1 MGVALTD
8 ELARKA
14 VDTIRMLSVE
24 MVERAKSGHPGMPM
38 GCADLAFV
46 LWMKFLRHCPDDPAW
61 VDRDR
66 FVLSAGHGSALLYSL
81 LYLFGYPVSEE
92 EIRRFRQWDSL
103 TPGHPEY
110 GLTPGVETTTGPL
123 GQGFANGV
131 GMSVAAKMLAA
142 RFNREDLK
150 LVDHRIYGICSD
162 GDLMEGV
169 SSEAASLA
177 GHLGLDNLIYLY
189 DDNRITID
197 GSTDLTFTEDRAKR
211 FEAYGWF
218 VQEIDG
224 HDHGQ
229 IEAALE
235 AACREKGRPS
245 LIVARTRIARGA
257 PTLEG
262 SCETHGAPLGSEEVR
277 RLKEKLGWPS
287 EPFFVP
293 ADVRAL
299 FERRRREL
307 REVWRESEQRRAR
320 AFAADPDLAL
330 RWKTQFEKNLPED
343 LETALLSAAGGEKDA
358 TRVSSGKVLQ
368 KAASL
373 VPGLCGGSADLTP
386 SNKTFIKGEAVVSR
400 GAFAGRNF
408 HFGVREHGMAGLCNG
423 MALHGGWIPYAG
435 TFLVFADYMRPAIRL
450 AALMRLQVIYV
461 FTHDSIFV
469 GEDGPTHQ
477 PVEHLA
483 SLRAIPGLVTI
494 RPADAAETAVAWAVA
509 LRRTGGPTALCLSRQ
524 GLKAL
529 DRTVYGDPRGVA
541 RGAYVLSDCE
551 GSADLVLVATGSEVH
566 LALDVQA
573 ELRREGRRARVVS
586 MPSQELFERQDAS
599 YREAVLPSDSRGRVV
614 LEAASPFGWCRY
626 LRPGDLMIG
635 VETFGRSAP
644 YSVLAEKFGF
654 TCESVI
660 QKIRQA
666 FG

>member
-1 MGVALTD
+1 MA
-8 ELARKA
+8 
-14 VDTIRMLSVE
+14 
-24 MVERAKSGHPGMPM
+24 
-38 GCADLAFV
+38 
-46 LWMKFLRHCPDDPAW
+46 
-61 VDRDR
+61 
-66 FVLSAGHGSALLYSL
+66 
-81 LYLFGYPVSEE
+81 
-92 EIRRFRQWDSL
+92 
-103 TPGHPEY
+103 
-110 GLTPGVETTTGPL
+110 
-123 GQGFANGV
+123 
-131 GMSVAAKMLAA
+131 VAAKMLAA
-142 RFNREDLK
+142 RFNREGLR
-150 LVDHRIYGICSD
+150 LVDHRVYGICSD

-229 IEAALE
+229 IEAALK
-235 AACREKGRPS
+235 AACLEKGRPS
-245 LIVARTRIARGA
+245 LIVARTRIAKGA
-257 PTLEG
+257 PTMEG
-262 SCETHGAPLGSEEVR
+262 SCETHGAPLGAEEVG
-277 RLKEKLGWPS
+277 RLKEKLGWPA

-293 ADVRAL
+293 AEVRAL
-299 FERRRREL
+299 FEARRREL
-307 REVWRESEQRRAR
+307 REIWRESEERRSR
-320 AFAADPDLAL
+320 AFAADPDLER
-330 RWKTQFEKNLPED
+330 RWRAQLEKRLPED
-343 LETALLSAAGGEKDA
+343 LETVLLSAAGGEKDA

-373 VPGLCGGSADLTP
+373 VPSLCGGSADLTP
-386 SNKTFIKGEAVVSR
+386 SNKTFIKGEAVVSK

-408 HFGVREHGMAGLCNG
+408 HFGVREHAMAGLCNG

-494 RPADAAETAVAWAVA
+494 RPADAAETAIAWAVA
-509 LRRTGGPTALCLSRQ
+509 LRRTEGPTALCLSRQ

-529 DRTVYGDPRGVA
+529 DRAVYGDPRGVA

-551 GSADLVLVATGSEVH
+551 GTADLFLVATGSEVH

-573 ELRREGRRARVVS
+573 ELRKEGRRARVVS
-586 MPSQELFERQDAS
+586 MPSQELFEKQDPS
-599 YREAVLPSDSRGRVV
+599 YREAVLPSDSRARVI
-614 LEAASPFGWCRY
+614 LEAASPFGWGRY

-635 VETFGRSAP
+635 VETFGKSAP

-654 TCESVI
+654 TRENVMER
-660 QKIRQA
+660 IRQS